1 MTRKKSLLA
10 LILSTAL
17 ATTLLA
23 APAYAA
29 DNPFAT
35 ATNRTYVLADADK
48 AGEAKCG
55 AGMGGTAKCGAMNM
69 EAEPKAK
76 KAAHKKARKDAAAN
90 KKMMEEGKCG
100 EGKCGTKNLKEG
112 KCGK

>member
-10 LILSTAL
+10 LILGAAL

-23 APAYAA
+23 APAYAL

-35 ATNRTYVLADADK
+35 NKAYVVADADK

-55 AGMGGTAKCGAMNM
+55 AGMGDTAKCGGKKM

-76 KAAHKKARKDAAAN
+76 KATHKKAKKDADAN

-100 EGKCGTKNLKEG
+100 EGKCGK
-112 KCGK
+112 